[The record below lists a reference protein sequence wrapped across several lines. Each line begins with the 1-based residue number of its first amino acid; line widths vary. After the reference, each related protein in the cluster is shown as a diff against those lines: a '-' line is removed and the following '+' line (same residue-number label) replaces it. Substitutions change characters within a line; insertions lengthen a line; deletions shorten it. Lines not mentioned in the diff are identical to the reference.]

1 MKSFL
6 YLIFLIILF
15 LFSSIIIYLSTVGFE
30 TSKFNNIIIQEIK
43 KKSSKSELK
52 LEKVKIKINLKK
64 FQFFLSTSNPKLEYN
79 STKVPVTEIKIYSK
93 ISKIFKKRLEI
104 SKIIF
109 STKSFKTQNI
119 KKIAIHIKPSNFKT
133 YLLNNIQGGEIEK
146 ALFDLSIDKNFKI
159 TDYKASGAIKNINS
173 KILKDLTIKNISFN
187 FKVDNDLILINS
199 VNANY
204 KGILIS
210 NGSIDVE
217 RKKEIEIKG
226 KFNSLFELREDQLS
240 KFFTKVDLFKKNKI
254 VAEGTLF
261 HDFNL
266 KINNN
271 FKIIDY
277 DYKSNGNISQS
288 SITLI
293 KNFKNKF
300 FKKPI
305 KKILLEKTKIKIAL
319 HKKNKNFVLLDGF
332 YSFDSLNFLKFKV
345 KNNLSKNKKNYF
357 IDFDLKENILL
368 DLINFQ
374 TDTNKTSNIK
384 ADYSIKNKNF
394 TFNSIDFTED
404 KNSIAIKDLVINNKN
419 EIEKLSSIKILTFKK
434 DVENNNFIVNFGE
447 KISISGKKYD
457 ASNLL
462 KLLSNKSETNQFK
475 NFSKEVEVQ
484 IKNLTTKSNVP
495 LNNFRLIALLEKG
508 KFSKISSK
516 SEFTKGKYLDVSL
529 KKDPNNNK
537 KILEVYS
544 DIPQAL
550 LSDYKF
556 FEGIKDGK
564 LLYNSIID
572 ETGSTSKL
580 TIENFKVIKAPAFAT
595 LLTLADFGGVADLL
609 SGQGMSFDVLE
620 INLKDNI
627 NVTIIEEIL
636 ALGPSVS
643 LHMKGYIEKKTG
655 LISFNG
661 TLVPAKMLNSLVSKI
676 PVVGNI
682 LVGKKVGDGV
692 FGVSFKI
699 KGLPGKVKTVVNPV
713 KTITPRFITRAL
725 EKIKKK

>member
-6 YLIFLIILF
+6 YSIFLIILF

-30 TSKFNNIIIQEIK
+30 TSKFNNVIIQEIK
-43 KKSSKSELK
+43 KKNSKTELK
-52 LEKVKIKINLKK
+52 LEKIKIKIDLKK

-217 RKKEIEIKG
+217 KKKEIEIKG

-240 KFFTKVDLFKKNKI
+240 KFFTKVDFFKKNKI

-288 SITLI
+288 NITLI

-319 HKKNKNFVLLDGF
+319 NKKNKNFVLLDGF

-357 IDFDLKENILL
+357 IDFDLKKNILL

-404 KNSIAIKDLVINNKN
+404 KNSIVIKDLVINNKN

-620 INLKDNI
+620 INLKDNT

-699 KGLPGKVKTVVNPV
+699 KGLPGKVKTAVNPV

>member
-6 YLIFLIILF
+6 YSIFLIILF

-30 TSKFNNIIIQEIK
+30 TSKFNNVIIQEIK
-43 KKSSKSELK
+43 KKNSKTELK
-52 LEKVKIKINLKK
+52 LEKIKIKIDLKK

-217 RKKEIEIKG
+217 KKKEIEIKG

-240 KFFTKVDLFKKNKI
+240 KFFTKVDFFKKNKI

-288 SITLI
+288 NITLI

-319 HKKNKNFVLLDGF
+319 NKKNKNFVLLDGF

-357 IDFDLKENILL
+357 IDFDLKKNILL

-620 INLKDNI
+620 INLKDNT

-699 KGLPGKVKTVVNPV
+699 KGLPGKVKTAVNPV